1 MKKIVL
7 YCDRPC
13 VPEDHRATRV
23 VWIRTAGLGRS
34 VRQDVCEHAF
44 AIILGTSANGA
55 TAPSS
60 PPERPR
66 LKGELFRP
74 GSGAAKTADKIRAY
88 LGKHSPASIEQIARS
103 LAGSGKP
110 DATGAARVLQVLART
125 NEVTRV
131 AMGVYAGAGA
141 PALTPPSEEIAAAR
155 AVLRLVDGEPG
166 IRSAYIG
173 PLLGYRDNQP
183 LKRLFAKRVEGG
195 RLKSKGHKSATR
207 YFPGTAK
214 S

>member
-60 PPERPR
+60 PERPR

-74 GSGAAKTADKIRAY
+74 GSDAAKRAAQIRAY
-88 LGKHSPASIEQIARS
+88 VAKHSPVTIEHIAKA

-110 DATGAARVLQVLART
+110 DTRAAGPVLRALAR
-125 NEVTRV
+125 
-131 AMGVYAGAGA
+131 AGELTKGGLGIYHRAGA
-141 PALTPPSEEIAAAR
+141 PTPTPPAEEIAAAR

-183 LKRLFAKRVEGG
+183 LKRLFAKLVEGG